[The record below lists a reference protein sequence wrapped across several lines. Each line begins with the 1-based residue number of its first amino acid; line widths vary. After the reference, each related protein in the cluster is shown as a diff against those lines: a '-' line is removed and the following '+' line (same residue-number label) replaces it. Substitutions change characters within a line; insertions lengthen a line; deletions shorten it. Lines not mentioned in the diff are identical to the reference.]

1 MNIKRFLSTL
11 LSVAMVATSFSN
23 VYAASSNSITRI
35 ASVKEDS
42 VIENVDLKIKPT
54 SAVES
59 GSSIIIDIENAEF
72 DKDKIFEKT
81 GKTFDELTKYDGN
94 GEIIKPYEIKIIN
107 DTEIQV
113 FLGGVENYETD
124 IEPYPYY
131 LIPLVAVS
139 TSEEDVKVSIDAN
152 GTTISSTSHT
162 IATSTAEDGKTTT
175 KVNKVKKFSD
185 VLYVDTIT
193 VKEDVYDTFKNGEVK
208 VRVNGGFKIIS
219 DNIKVEA
226 GINLDN
232 SVSPEVKVENGGT
245 YFTFK
250 MPDEWTNTKK
260 ASSFTITGIKV
271 EADDEDKNY
280 GDVKLTISGSS
291 ANITKDTIT
300 VGSRQD
306 FGFEF
311 QTISDVPTIVAGRT
325 ADAHKDLDK
334 DNFKSAKVKFEELT
348 ADTWLT
354 NRKLEFTVPEGVKI
368 IDADINKVKEIS
380 GLTDSVSITN
390 DGKTLKIDKN
400 LDIKSNR
407 DSDKTASFEME
418 LYLSIDADYTGDIEL
433 NVKGAGLA
441 EGDLDP
447 IVIAEAITPIKI
459 DTTTTEVNLGYQSF
473 ATSDITISETQDGV
487 LLDGE
492 EVVITFDDKQFGN
505 TELGFND
512 TNVEYTVNGELEIK
526 NFEVKAGAITFKVDK
541 SSYTEPASITIS
553 NITVGATR
561 SIPYGSYALKVTGNA
576 VVNNYEKNLDKIYP
590 VALDKVNEK
599 DNEDISYFDT
609 IDGYS
614 FDNYIT
620 VITATGTFDS
630 TVEVTVGTTAIKV
643 NGEEYEIDA
652 YSYIQPTTNSTLVP
666 LRAVAVALADGDITK
681 ADESSNIAWD
691 AETKTV
697 TIVYNGKIVQFQA
710 NSNYMVV
717 DGTTIACDNGAVA
730 EITDNRMYVPMRAL
744 GVALGVPVDWD
755 AETRTAKYN

>member
-1 MNIKRFLSTL
+1 MAYNGT
-11 LSVAMVATSFSN
+11 
-23 VYAASSNSITRI
+23 
-35 ASVKEDS
+35 
-42 VIENVDLKIKPT
+42 DLIR
-54 SAVES
+54 
-59 GSSIIIDIENAEF
+59 
-72 DKDKIFEKT
+72 
-81 GKTFDELTKYDGN
+81 
-94 GEIIKPYEIKIIN
+94 PYEFKKIN
-107 DTEIQV
+107 DTEAQV
-113 FLGGVENYETD
+113 FLGQISRDEAD
-124 IEPYPYY
+124 IDPAPYY
-131 LIPLVAVS
+131 LIPIIAKA
-139 TSEEDVKVSIDAN
+139 TSEEDVKVSIDSN
-152 GTTISSTSHT
+152 GTVISSTTHT
-162 IATSTAEDGKTTT
+162 VATSTSEDGRTTT
-175 KVNKVKKFSD
+175 KVNKTHTFSD
-185 VLYVDTIT
+185 TLYVDTIT

-208 VRVNGGFKIIS
+208 VRVNSGFKIIS

-260 ASSFTITGIKV
+260 ASSFTITGIKI

-334 DNFKSAKVKFEELT
+334 DNFKSAKIKFEELT

-441 EGDLDP
+441 EDDLDP

-473 ATSDITISETQDGV
+473 ATSDITISETQDSV

-492 EVVITFDDKQFGN
+492 EIVITFDDKQFGN

-553 NITVGATR
+553 NITVGTTK
-561 SIPYGSYALKVTGNA
+561 SIPYGSYALKVTGSA

-643 NGEEYEIDA
+643 NGEEYDIDT
-652 YSYIQPTTNSTLVP
+652 YSYIQAATNSTLIP
-666 LRAVAVALADGDITK
+666 LRAVTIALIGDSVEN

-691 AETKTV
+691 AESKTV
-697 TIVYNGKIVQFQA
+697 TIIYNNKIVQFQA
-710 NSNYMVV
+710 GSAYMVV
-717 DGTTIACDNGAVA
+717 DGTTIANENGAVA
-730 EITDNRMYVPMRAL
+730 EITDNRMYVPMRSLSTAFNI
-744 GVALGVPVDWD
+744 PISWN